1 MARHG
6 RMKLNAFLHPT
17 GHHIAAWRHP
27 RAVADA
33 GVNFDHYVE
42 LARTAE
48 RAKFDAIFLADSAA
62 VRDQN
67 IESASRVARYVV
79 HFEPITL
86 LSAIAAATRHIGLI
100 ATATTT
106 YNEPFHIARKFA
118 SLDHISKGR
127 AGWNLVTSSGE
138 VEAFNFGRE
147 AHPAHA
153 DRYDRAREFAQ
164 VVTGLW
170 DSWEDDAFVRDKES
184 GLYFEPSKQHVLNHK
199 GPHFAVRGPL
209 NVARAP
215 QGRPV
220 LVQAGSSEAGK
231 ELAAETAEVIFTA
244 AQTLAEAQAFYADV
258 KGRLPRYG
266 RHADHLK
273 ILPGVSPIVGR
284 TTEEAEEK
292 FAQLQELIHPAVG
305 LSLLSQ
311 MLGGADLTGYPL
323 DGPLPDLPETNAAKS
338 RQKLLVDLARR
349 EGFSIRQLYQWIAG
363 ARGHWAIRGTA
374 KDIADQLEAWFEG
387 HAADGFN
394 VMPPYLPG
402 GLDDFVD
409 LVVPELR
416 RRGLFREEYE
426 GRTLRENLGLPYPHH
441 PAAARAVREN
451 TDRRNV
457 PNPTSTPVA

>member
-1 MARHG
+1 MARQG
-6 RMKLNAFLHPT
+6 QMKLNAFLHPT
-17 GHHIAAWRHP
+17 GHHVAAWRHP
-27 RAVADA
+27 SAVADA

-48 RAKFDAIFLADSAA
+48 RAKFDAVFLADSAA
-62 VRDQN
+62 VRDRN
-67 IESASRVARYVV
+67 IESASRTARYVV

-86 LSAIAAATRHIGLI
+86 LSGIAAATRHIGLI

-138 VEAFNFGRE
+138 AEAANFGRDS
-147 AHPAHA
+147 HPAHA
-153 DRYDRAREFAQ
+153 DRYDRAREFAR

-184 GLYFEPSKQHVLNHK
+184 GLYFEPSKQHVLNHR

-220 LVQAGSSEAGK
+220 LVQAGSSEAGR

-244 AQTLAEAQAFYADV
+244 AQTLQEAQAFYTDV
-258 KGRLPRYG
+258 KGRLARYG
-266 RHADHLK
+266 RRPDHLK
-273 ILPGVSPIVGR
+273 ILPGVSPIIGR

-311 MLGGADLTGYPL
+311 MLGGFDLSGFPL
-323 DGPLPDLPETNAAKS
+323 DGPLPDLPESNAAKS

-387 HAADGFN
+387 DAADGFN
-394 VMPPYLPG
+394 VMPPTLPG

-416 RRGLFREEYE
+416 RRKLFRGEYE

-441 PAAARAVREN
+441 PAASVGHRTAAVG
-451 TDRRNV
+451 
-457 PNPTSTPVA
+457 

>member
-1 MARHG
+1 MARRG
-6 RMKLNAFLHPT
+6 QMKLNAFLHPT

-27 RAVADA
+27 QATADA

-48 RAKFDAIFLADSAA
+48 RGTFDAVFLADSAA

-67 IESASRVARYVV
+67 IDSASRVARYVV
-79 HFEPITL
+79 HFEPLTL
-86 LSAIAAATRHIGLI
+86 LSGIAAVTRHIGLI

-106 YNEPFHIARKFA
+106 YNEPIHIARKFA

-138 VEAFNFGRE
+138 VEAFNFSRDQ
-147 AHPAHA
+147 HLAHA

-170 DSWEDDAFVRDKES
+170 DSWEDDAFVRDKAS
-184 GLYFEPSKQHVLNHK
+184 GHYFDPAKLHVLNHK

-209 NVARAP
+209 NVARSP

-231 ELAAETAEVIFTA
+231 ELAAATAEVIFTA
-244 AQTLAEAQAFYADV
+244 AQTLDEARAFYADV
-258 KGRLPRYG
+258 KGRLARHG
-266 RHADHLK
+266 RAPDTLK

-284 TTEEAEEK
+284 TAEEADEK
-292 FAQLQELIHPAVG
+292 FAILQELIHPAVG

-311 MLGGADLTGYPL
+311 MLGGVDLSGYPL
-323 DGPLPDLPETNAAKS
+323 DGPLPDLPESNAAKS

-349 EGFSIRQLYQWIAG
+349 ENFSIRQLYQWIAG
-363 ARGHWAIRGTA
+363 ARGHWTIRGSA
-374 KDIADQLEAWFEG
+374 HDIADQLETWFVNE
-387 HAADGFN
+387 AADGFN

-416 RRGLFREEYE
+416 RRKLFREHYE
-426 GRTLRENLGLPYPHH
+426 GRTLRENLGLPYPKH
-441 PAAARAVREN
+441 PSTDAAPEPETLAHAG
-451 TDRRNV
+451 
-457 PNPTSTPVA
+457 